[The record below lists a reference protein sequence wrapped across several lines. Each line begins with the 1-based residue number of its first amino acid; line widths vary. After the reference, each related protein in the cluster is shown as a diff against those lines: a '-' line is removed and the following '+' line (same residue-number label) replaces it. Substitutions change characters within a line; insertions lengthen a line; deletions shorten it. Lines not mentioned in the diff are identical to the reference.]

1 MDGHAAEHVS
11 KYMHIQRCM
20 QNLIEIEHRNPELD
34 QFKALEI
41 IDFSRQIWLAWR
53 PSPVLLFESKPIR
66 SLLYESCATSGKPS
80 TWLPLGGLVEQA

>member
-11 KYMHIQRCM
+11 KQMHIQNCM
-20 QNLIEIEHRNPELD
+20 QNLIEIEHRNPELN

-41 IDFSRQIWLAWR
+41 IHFYGLVWLADA

-66 SLLYESCATSGKPS
+66 SLLYES
-80 TWLPLGGLVEQA
+80 L